1 MMEGWLCPRCHKVN
15 APWVS
20 QCSCEDFWRDKIT
33 CNPCTT
39 GAYPRDNS
47 NVLDSWGYNHVGECD
62 CVGHLYSDEL
72 GIILYGIHYTG
83 VC

>member
-39 GAYPRDNS
+39 GAYPRDNWS
-47 NVLDSWGYNHVGECD
+47 VITATNTDVNSDSTKTVPS
-62 CVGHLYSDEL
+62 V
-72 GIILYGIHYTG
+72 
-83 VC
+83 

>member
-39 GAYPRDNS
+39 GAYPRDNWS
-47 NVLDSWGYNHVGECD
+47 V
-62 CVGHLYSDEL
+62 
-72 GIILYGIHYTG
+72 TTATTPM
-83 VC
+83 

>member
-39 GAYPRDNS
+39 GAYPRDNWS
-47 NVLDSWGYNHVGECD
+47 VTTATKLYPRYKNKGSY
-62 CVGHLYSDEL
+62 LYSSPL
-72 GIILYGIHYTG
+72 FF
-83 VC
+83 